1 MPNSAIYS
9 NFEFELLGNAI
20 LYWNGA
26 KDPEIGYA
34 HWILLGNFINGLKKK
49 IKIIFFHFH
58 WTMNKLTVYTLFIY
72 LR

>member
-49 IKIIFFHFH
+49 NQNH
-58 WTMNKLTVYTLFIY
+58 LFSLSLDY
-72 LR
+72 E